1 MPGLRADRRRCVI
14 NRGASAMH
22 FLVSAKIK
30 KPRTVSNKD
39 FYGVWQR
46 ESVAGREI
54 EKTGA
59 PIFKVA
65 GEYEVVFIAEV
76 EKPADLD
83 TALHSLP
90 IWKEGYQDMVEVTV
104 KALVPYGEWGEK
116 LDELVA
122 G

>member
-1 MPGLRADRRRCVI
+1 
-14 NRGASAMH
+14 MH
-22 FLVSAKIK
+22 FLVSAKIS
-30 KPRTVSNKD
+30 KPRSVSNKD

-54 EKTGA
+54 EKSGA

-65 GEYEVVFIAEV
+65 GEYEIVFIAEV

-83 TALHSLP
+83 DALHALP
-90 IWKEGYQDMVEVTV
+90 IWKEGYQDMVDITV
-104 KALVPYGEWGEK
+104 KALVPYGEWGKK
-116 LDELVA
+116 LDELSA